1 MTHAQ
6 PWTIGRLLSWTAD
19 YLRSHGSQSPR
30 LDAEVLLAHARGCQ
44 RIDLYT
50 AFAEEPGEDVKS
62 AFREMVR
69 RRAEAV
75 PVAYLVGSKE
85 FFSLPFR
92 VTPDVLIPRPETE
105 HVVVSLLDK
114 ARAPALAE
122 VQLQIADVGTGS
134 GILAVCAAKH
144 LPHAR
149 VTAVDTSGAALEVAR
164 HNAATHGVAERMEFV
179 EGDLLSMFPAQP
191 RFDFILSNPPYIAD
205 DEFARLAPDVR
216 LHEPQAALI
225 AGPHGTD
232 VIQRLIP
239 QAADRLQPGGWLMME
254 ISPMIADAVEE
265 LIASE
270 DRFGSVE
277 LVKDFDQH
285 ARVVLARQ
293 AP

>member
-164 HNAATHGVAERMEFV
+164 HNAATDGVAERMEFV